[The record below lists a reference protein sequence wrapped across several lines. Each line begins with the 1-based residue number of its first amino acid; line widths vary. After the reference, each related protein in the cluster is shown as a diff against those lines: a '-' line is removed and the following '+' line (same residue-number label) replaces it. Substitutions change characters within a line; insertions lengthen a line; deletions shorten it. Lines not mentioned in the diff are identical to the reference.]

1 MILFFIIINIII
13 TIIIIIIII
22 IFVNNKF
29 NLKDDAL
36 GNVEIDSFIEK
47 PLKLLGSEVCGLN
60 TPSAKFARLNRSK
73 KT

>member
-36 GNVEIDSFIEK
+36 GNVEIDSIEK